1 MSEEIKKLLADKKEI
16 FSQSISYDYDEITH
30 LKKEADHKIEI
41 LDSLEDVMRDNDE
54 LRSILVEINNISKKK
69 A

>member
-30 LKKEADHKIEI
+30 LKKEANHKIEI

-54 LRSILVEINNISKKK
+54 LRSILVEIDNISKNKG
-69 A
+69 

>member
-54 LRSILVEINNISKKK
+54 LRSILVKINNISKKK
-69 A
+69 G

>member
-30 LKKEADHKIEI
+30 LKKEAANKIEI

-54 LRSILVEINNISKKK
+54 LRSLLVEINNISKKK

>member
-1 MSEEIKKLLADKKEI
+1 MNEEIKQLLKEKKAL

-54 LRSILVEINNISKKK
+54 LRSLLVEINNISKKK